1 MTSAAPHE
9 PGLSIGQ
16 VAAQTGV
23 AEGTLRM
30 WEARHGFPTPQRLAS
45 GHRRYSA
52 DDLERVVSV
61 ARARAAGLSLE
72 AAIAR
77 ARRLDTEPRPSV
89 FAALRQQFPH
99 LHPKLLPKP
108 ALVWLS
114 RALEDEC
121 ATRSP
126 GGMLFGAFQHERFY
140 RQVEP
145 RWRRLSRSTDRAF
158 ALADFATPRRPPAG
172 PAEIALA
179 PTDALMSEWVVVCD
193 APRLSACLVGWERPS
208 ARDHPPRFETVWS
221 VEPDVVREAARIC
234 RDLVARSAPQLVEVL
249 AEPLAEGPPPLDP
262 EHVRAAVEVT
272 MRLAAY
278 AAGGDP

>member
-77 ARRLDTEPRPSV
+77 ARRLDTEPRP
-89 FAALRQQFPH
+89 
-99 LHPKLLPKP
+99 
-108 ALVWLS
+108 
-114 RALEDEC
+114 
-121 ATRSP
+121 
-126 GGMLFGAFQHERFY
+126 
-140 RQVEP
+140 
-145 RWRRLSRSTDRAF
+145 
-158 ALADFATPRRPPAG
+158 
-172 PAEIALA
+172 
-179 PTDALMSEWVVVCD
+179 
-193 APRLSACLVGWERPS
+193 
-208 ARDHPPRFETVWS
+208 
-221 VEPDVVREAARIC
+221 
-234 RDLVARSAPQLVEVL
+234 
-249 AEPLAEGPPPLDP
+249 
-262 EHVRAAVEVT
+262 
-272 MRLAAY
+272 
-278 AAGGDP
+278 